1 MASMKRT
8 MLEMVSD
15 ICEEIEADPVNDL
28 DDSEES
34 IRVTKLLMNTY
45 WDMIANRMIPE
56 HKELF
61 RLTALADVTRPT
73 TLQFPDLMKKLDW
86 FKYDINTSG
95 TKIEYSEVKWME
107 PQDFIEM
114 LNARDSSASDVTT
127 ALSVGN
133 SVDLLVYNDKMPDYW
148 TTFDNDYVVCDS
160 FDSSVENTLQ
170 QSNTQCYGWV
180 YPTITRANAT
190 IIDLQETQLQF
201 LYNETLAKASLKLIE
216 DEDPHANKWAKRHR
230 SSLQSTKYR
239 EGDKVWRRRYGRHG

>member
-1 MASMKRT
+1 
-8 MLEMVSD
+8 MLELVSD

-45 WDMIANRMIPE
+45 WDMLANRMIPE

-73 TLQFPDLMKKLDW
+73 TLQFPDLMKRLEW
-86 FKYDINTSG
+86 FKYDINTDG
-95 TKIEYSEVKWME
+95 TKIEFREVKYME
-107 PQDFIEM
+107 PDSFIDM
-114 LNARDSSASDVTT
+114 LNSRDSSASTVDT
-127 ALSVGN
+127 ALSVDN
-133 SVDLLVYNDKMPDYW
+133 SVELLVYNDRMPVYW
-148 TTFDNDYVVCDS
+148 TTFDNKHVVCDS
-160 FDSSVENTLQ
+160 YDSDVENTLQ

-180 YPTITRANAT
+180 YPTLTRANNT
-190 IIDLQETQLQF
+190 VIDLEETQTQF

-230 SSLQSTKYR
+230 SSLQDYADR
-239 EGDKVWRRRYGRHG
+239 QGAPRWRRMYGRS